1 MGVCVEGRERES
13 DRGTQGENE
22 WVFMGIAIL
31 VRTSQCCGVW
41 GFFSEDAGCVKL
53 KLGIKHTSTE
63 RER

>member
-31 VRTSQCCGVW
+31 VRTSQCCGVRV
-41 GFFSEDAGCVKL
+41 FFQKMQVV
-53 KLGIKHTSTE
+53 
-63 RER
+63 